1 MASLD
6 IEIQHINSS
15 KFGFDTGRTYV
26 NIRDGAVA
34 GSMGIIQPVGIIPV
48 PSASVGGTLRK
59 HMAVGTLSNIGGYRK
74 LTALAVGIFVT
85 EKVTFTGTPIP
96 TGELTIEEYATDA
109 GVMDGIESNN
119 STVEAAVRAR
129 KVPDATEV
137 NKVRVEVYHRTTGG
151 TETLLGSF
159 TTPDLTG
166 SFVNYTGDVTINRSW
181 ATNERL
187 VAKFIGINLG
197 DPE

>member
-1 MASLD
+1 MATLD
-6 IEIQHINSS
+6 IEIMDIKRS
-15 KFGFDTGRTYV
+15 KIVFDPATSYV
-26 NIRDGAVA
+26 KIRDGAVV
-34 GSMGIIQPVGIIPV
+34 GSTGIIQPVGIIPV
-48 PSASVGGTLRK
+48 PSVGSAGTLK
-59 HMAVGTLSNIGGYRK
+59 THFAEELASDISNYSK
-74 LTALAVGIFVT
+74 LTVLTAGERRIQ
-85 EKVTFTGTPIP
+85 KVTFTGSPIP
-96 TGELTIEEYATDA
+96 TGEQTIEEYATDA

-181 ATNERL
+181 GTNERL

-197 DPE
+197 DPA

>member
-6 IEIQHINSS
+6 IEIMDNKRS
-15 KFGFDTGRTYV
+15 KVVFDDAKSYV
-26 NIRDGAVA
+26 KIRDGEVA
-34 GSMGIIQPVGIIPV
+34 GSMGIIQLGVIPV
-48 PSASVGGTLRK
+48 PSAGSAGTLK
-59 HMAVGTLSNIGGYRK
+59 THFAEELASDISNYSK
-74 LTALAVGIFVT
+74 LTVLTAGERRIQ
-85 EKVTFTGTPIP
+85 KVTFTGSPIP
-96 TGELTIEEYATDA
+96 TGEQTIEEYATDA

-166 SFVNYTGDVTINRSW
+166 GFVNYTGDVTINRSW
-181 ATNERL
+181 GTNERL

-197 DPE
+197 DPA

>member
-15 KFGFDTGRTYV
+15 KFGFEAPKSYV

-34 GSMGIIQPVGIIPV
+34 GSMGIIQLGIIPV

-59 HMAVGTLSNIGGYRK
+59 HTATGISSDISGYRK
-74 LTALAVGIFVT
+74 LIALSSGIFIT
-85 EKVTFTGTPIP
+85 EKVTFTGSPIP
-96 TGELTIEEYATDA
+96 TGEQTIKEYATDA

-181 ATNERL
+181 GTNERL